1 MPGCA
6 GDSDRVLEIR
16 ALSRVSI
23 VPWRDTGSL
32 YPENLPNSV
41 DRDLLGR
48 VESGG
53 GAGWSLLEGF
63 TPYSSAV
70 SSRVPQALRFFG
82 DARKVRGSPSR
93 QQSKA
98 RGRIHSQPHRESF
111 RL

>member
-1 MPGCA
+1 MPGA
-6 GDSDRVLEIR
+6 GGDSDHVVEIR

-53 GAGWSLLEGF
+53 GAGVEPAGGVHTVQLCSQFQG
-63 TPYSSAV
+63 PPSSEV
-70 SSRVPQALRFFG
+70 FWGCKKS
-82 DARKVRGSPSR
+82 
-93 QQSKA
+93 
-98 RGRIHSQPHRESF
+98 
-111 RL
+111 